1 MKKILAYLQPHR
13 HLALAVVFASTSVLV
28 VALIAQY
35 GFGLKPCELCILERW
50 PYAVNI
56 GLGLLAFGATFG
68 YPRLVPLL
76 LSLAAA
82 SFFVNTA
89 FSGYHVGVEQG
100 WWEGPSACTG
110 SFISPNMSVAQ
121 LRELLTH
128 KAVVRCDVAAWRLF
142 GISMAGYDCIT
153 AFILGL
159 LTTYLLK
166 KDHATQA

>member
-1 MKKILAYLQPHR
+1 MKKLIAYLQPRR
-13 HLALAVVFASTSVLV
+13 HLALAVAFVSASVLV

-35 GFGLKPCELCILERW
+35 GFDLKPCELCILERW
-50 PYAVNI
+50 PYAANI
-56 GLGLLAFGATFG
+56 VLGLLAFGATFR

-76 LSLAAA
+76 LSLVAT
-82 SFFVNTA
+82 SFFINTVIA
-89 FSGYHVGVEQG
+89 GYHVGVEQK

-110 SFISPNMSVAQ
+110 SFLSPNMSIAQ

-153 AFILGL
+153 AFILGI
-159 LTTYLLK
+159 LTAYLLK